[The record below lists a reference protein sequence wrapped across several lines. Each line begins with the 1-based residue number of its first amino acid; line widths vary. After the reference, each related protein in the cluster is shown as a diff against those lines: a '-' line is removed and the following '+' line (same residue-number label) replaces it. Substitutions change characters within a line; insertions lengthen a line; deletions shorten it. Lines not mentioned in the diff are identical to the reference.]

1 MSAARGDVTWTT
13 GRKGA
18 DGAQLTAGLS
28 SLSRVARAA
37 VNLSFSFRTPSPHD
51 SLALKTTG
59 RQNGINWKRDESHA
73 PGATRLEAQQVA
85 DR

>member
-1 MSAARGDVTWTT
+1 MWTMGRGDVTWTT

-51 SLALKTTG
+51 SLALKKIRAVSVETLCREPSG
-59 RQNGINWKRDESHA
+59 
-73 PGATRLEAQQVA
+73 LEALSTEFHVRQ
-85 DR
+85 